1 MRLFPLFFAAFLSLP
16 LIARAQTP
24 STAPSTEPS
33 ADADLHKTDLVGPV
47 FTSHAHGIEFRPPL
61 NCVKVDKA
69 QPDSIVEFD
78 RADYDWRLNVWTV
91 NLQQSLPLSIHK
103 DQYGATQDGVMEIT
117 LARIKQQTP
126 NAEVVRN
133 ELINVGK
140 IRVGMIAV
148 RYETA
153 THERRFTQQAI
164 IEPPDA
170 DDRLYYFFD
179 LTGPG
184 KPQYEADDV
193 INPAEKL
200 AFDTFAEVID
210 SIRLLDRSS
219 IVEYQRQAL
228 YDTRELFVLWGG
240 EHSLLVKSGLVAEQY
255 QRIIKDD
262 QDVGYQHITEEFQ
275 PNMKDSTASMVK
287 VAVRTWMSPTPLQ
300 QWNTNTVMFSSADLK
315 HEHWETTS
323 QCTDARGKII
333 DTLSQIGA
341 SDQATEAVQ
350 LQPKENPGGSLLPQE
365 PRDRDD
371 EFGGP
376 LGQGNVDLE
385 IRRSLEVRTT
395 HRGVELNPFRIETPP
410 FYIPQAFSFILPNIL
425 PLKPKTYMFATF
437 VPNSPQNTS
446 ANNLGNVM
454 ARYVEVLPIQ
464 QVNFRGQTFDAAP
477 ITDKITLEGPVTT
490 YYLGLDGKF
499 VGSTTTYTDGDKS
512 TTVEVIPS
520 DSQTIEHIWSHPDL
534 SAPAE
539 PAADG
544 GGDYVLPH
552 EPQ

>member
-1 MRLFPLFFAAFLSLP
+1 MRNLPLFFGAFLSLA
-16 LIARAQTP
+16 LIARAETP
-24 STAPSTEPS
+24 ATAPSTEPS
-33 ADADLHKTDLVGPV
+33 AYADLHKTDLLGPV

-69 QPDSIVEFD
+69 EPDSIVEFD

-126 NAEVVRN
+126 DAEVVRN

-140 IRVGMIAV
+140 IHVGMIAV

-164 IEPPDA
+164 VEPPDA
-170 DDRLYYFFD
+170 DDRFYYFFD
-179 LTGPG
+179 LSGPG
-184 KPQYEADDV
+184 KPQYEPNDV

-200 AFDTFAEVID
+200 AFDTFAEVLD
-210 SIRLLDRSS
+210 SIKLLDRTS
-219 IVEYQRQAL
+219 IVDYQRQAL
-228 YDTRELFVLWGG
+228 YDTRELFVLWSG
-240 EHSLLVKSGLVAEQY
+240 EHSLLVKSGLVPEQY
-255 QRIIKDD
+255 QRIIKDN

-275 PNMKDSTASMVK
+275 PNLKDSTASMVK
-287 VAVRTWMSPTPLQ
+287 IAVRTWTSPTPLQ
-300 QWNTNTVMFSSADLK
+300 KWDTNAVMYSSADLK
-315 HEHWETTS
+315 HEHWETTA

-333 DTLSQIGA
+333 DTLSQIGS

-350 LQPKENPGGSLLPQE
+350 LQPKESPSGSLLPQE
-365 PRDRDD
+365 PHARDD
-371 EFGGP
+371 YGGP

-395 HRGVELNPFRIETPP
+395 HRAVELNPFRLEVPP
-410 FYIPQAFSFILPNIL
+410 FYVPQAYSFILPNIL

-437 VPNSPQNTS
+437 VPNSPENTS

-464 QVNFRGQTFDAAP
+464 QVNFRGQTFDAVP
-477 ITDKITLEGPVTT
+477 ITDKITLDGPVTT
-490 YYLGLDGKF
+490 YYMGLDGKY
-499 VGSTTTYTDGDKS
+499 VGSTTTYTDGDKT

-534 SAPAE
+534 SAPSE
-539 PAADG
+539 PAADR